1 MTDVRRSEEDKEAE
15 TETEANE
22 GRWHSARLEV
32 GHFPIFFLHIWPLF
46 FRDFISSIALYKPE
60 ENGDEKKK
68 EKEEKK
74 VEKPEKKQVTLIVSE
89 GKSAFILLLPA
100 TPVHRAGSDDS
111 VELFQDWLSRGHNQ
125 QNPTEWI
132 GHPTLPKV
140 ETKITVDRF
149 QLVFV

>member
-1 MTDVRRSEEDKEAE
+1 MSGALKKTKKRKQKQKPTREDDIPPDLKLDIFQFVFIFDPYFSGTSYLLLLCTSQKKMEMRRRKRRRRKRLKSLRRS
-15 TETEANE
+15 
-22 GRWHSARLEV
+22 RWHWLC
-32 GHFPIFFLHIWPLF
+32 L
-46 FRDFISSIALYKPE
+46 K
-60 ENGDEKKK
+60 
-68 EKEEKK
+68 
-74 VEKPEKKQVTLIVSE
+74 

>member
-1 MTDVRRSEEDKEAE
+1 MSGALKKTKKRKQKQKPTREDDIPPDLKLDIFQFVFIFDPYFSGTSYLLLLCTSQKKMEMRRRKRRRRKRLKSLRRS
-15 TETEANE
+15 
-22 GRWHSARLEV
+22 RWRWLC
-32 GHFPIFFLHIWPLF
+32 L
-46 FRDFISSIALYKPE
+46 K
-60 ENGDEKKK
+60 
-68 EKEEKK
+68 
-74 VEKPEKKQVTLIVSE
+74 
-89 GKSAFILLLPA
+89 GKGAFIFLLPA